1 MQYKFISDARVSYPV
16 SLVRTNDDGSQSSI
30 PYSLDN
36 TDYVQFLKDWEAGA
50 EVLNA
55 DGSPATYSDDAV
67 RALGLEP

>member
-1 MQYKFISDARVSYPV
+1 MNNYTFGPNETQITCVKRGG
-16 SLVRTNDDGSQSSI
+16 LVI
-30 PYSLDN
+30 PFDMGN
-36 TDYVQFLKDWEAGA
+36 RDCAQFLKDWEAGA